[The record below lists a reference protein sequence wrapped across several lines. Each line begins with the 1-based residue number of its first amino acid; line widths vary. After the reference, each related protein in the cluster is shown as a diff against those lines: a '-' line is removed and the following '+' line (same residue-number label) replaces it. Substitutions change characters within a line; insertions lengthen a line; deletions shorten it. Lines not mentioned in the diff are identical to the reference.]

1 MIALA
6 KQVYDKT
13 IDLPIDEKI
22 HLVDKILA
30 DISPIEPIIEKA
42 WILESETRL
51 KEYREGKVKSISG
64 NIVFD
69 KIKKKIN
76 NEL

>member
-13 IDLPIDEKI
+13 IDLPIKEKI

-30 DISPIEPIIEKA
+30 DISPIDPIIEKA
-42 WILESETRL
+42 WILESENRL
-51 KEYREGKVKSISG
+51 KEYRAEKVKSVPG
-64 NIVFD
+64 NKVFD
-69 KIKKKIN
+69 KIKKKFN

>member
-30 DISPIEPIIEKA
+30 DISPIDPIIEKA
-42 WILESETRL
+42 WILESENRL
-51 KEYREGKVKSISG
+51 KEYRDGKVKSISG
-64 NIVFD
+64 NLVFD

-76 NEL
+76 DEL

>member
-13 IDLPIDEKI
+13 IDLPIKEKI

-30 DISPIEPIIEKA
+30 DISPIDPIIEKA
-42 WILESETRL
+42 WILESENRL
-51 KEYREGKVKSISG
+51 KKYRAGKVKSVPG

-69 KIKKKIN
+69 KIKKKFN